1 MELRLYVCKKVLIKA
16 QSQVFIPEKLRNKDI
31 INVVKPSVVPKR
43 KKIYFK
49 LKRTKILTF
58 ISIAL
63 FPFQLQ
69 VWYSYE
75 KLKKNLNLNKTSDL
89 IEMDGNLADKFFHTI
104 YILMNSFIINTRY
117 VDMSIY
123 QTF

>member
-1 MELRLYVCKKVLIKA
+1 MVYEEFFVEIGKTGKPRVLSYVKQLLFETHFFEMELRLYICKKVLIKA
-16 QSQVFIPEKLRNKDI
+16 QSQAFIPEKLRNKDI
-31 INVVKPSVVPKR
+31 INVVKPSFVPIR

-69 VWYSYE
+69 VWYSHE
-75 KLKKNLNLNKTSDL
+75 TLTKNLNLNKTSDL
-89 IEMDGNLADKFFHTI
+89 I
-104 YILMNSFIINTRY
+104 
-117 VDMSIY
+117 
-123 QTF
+123 